1 MIVMKW
7 FFGGVIKKM
16 TRKTQ
21 GSSESVGSYSQA
33 WKRNN
38 VLDLDDFSRS
48 EVEAVFDVTDQMHEV
63 LSKPA
68 PRIPDLQS
76 QTVVTLFYEPSTR
89 TRTSFERAAKIM
101 SADTINVSGSGSS
114 VEKGESLIDTV
125 RALESIGTRVII
137 IRHRQAG
144 APYLA
149 SRHVQT
155 SIINGGDG
163 AHAHPTQALTDLY
176 TIKNKI
182 GSIAGLKVVIV
193 GDILHSRV
201 ARSNIWGLTCM
212 GAYVTL
218 CAPLTL
224 LHKDFLLAYQEVQG
238 FLKIEPE
245 LDLALENAD
254 VIMTLRLQGERQ
266 KQGLLPS
273 VREYIKYYQ
282 INKERLRKAKPDA
295 LLLHPGP
302 VMEGVEIS
310 ADVSRST
317 NSVIDEQVENGVA
330 VRMAL
335 LHLLAGDSFQ

>member
-1 MIVMKW
+1 M
-7 FFGGVIKKM
+7 
-16 TRKTQ
+16 Q
-21 GSSESVGSYSQA
+21 
-33 WKRNN
+33 
-38 VLDLDDFSRS
+38 
-48 EVEAVFDVTDQMHEV
+48 EV
-63 LSKPA
+63 LSERT

-76 QTVVTLFYEPSTR
+76 QTVVNLFYEPSTR

-125 RALESIGTRVII
+125 RTLESMGTRVIVM
-137 IRHRQAG
+137 RHRQAG

-163 AHAHPTQALTDLY
+163 AHAHPTQALIDLY
-176 TIKNKI
+176 TIRNKLGAI
-182 GSIAGLKVVIV
+182 EGLKVVIV

-201 ARSNIWGLTCM
+201 ARSNIWGLVCM
-212 GAYVTL
+212 GAKVTL

-224 LHKDFLLAYQEVQG
+224 LHNDFLLAYKEVEG
-238 FLKIEPE
+238 HLNVEPE
-245 LDLALENAD
+245 LDLALEDAD
-254 VIMTLRLQGERQ
+254 VIMTLRLQEERQ

-273 VREYIKYYQ
+273 IREYIKYYQ
-282 INKERLRKAKPDA
+282 INSERLRKAKPHA

-302 VMEGVEIS
+302 VMEGIEIS
-310 ADVSRST
+310 TDVSRST

-330 VRMAL
+330 IRMAL
-335 LHLLAGDSFQ
+335 LHLVAGD

>member
-1 MIVMKW
+1 
-7 FFGGVIKKM
+7 M
-16 TRKTQ
+16 TRQNQ
-21 GSSESVGSYSQA
+21 GLSESVSSHSDT
-33 WKRNN
+33 WNRSN

-48 EVEAVFDVTDQMHEV
+48 EVEIVFEVTDTMQEV
-63 LSKPA
+63 LSERA

-76 QTVVTLFYEPSTR
+76 QTVVNLFYEPSTR

-125 RALESIGTRVII
+125 RTLESMGTRVIVM
-137 IRHRQAG
+137 RHRQAG

-163 AHAHPTQALTDLY
+163 AHAHPTQALIDLY
-176 TIKNKI
+176 TIRNKLGAI
-182 GSIAGLKVVIV
+182 EGLKVVIV

-201 ARSNIWGLTCM
+201 ARSKIWGLVCM
-212 GAYVTL
+212 GAKVTL

-224 LHKDFLLAYQEVQG
+224 LHNDFLLAYKEVEG
-238 FLKIEPE
+238 HLNVEPD
-245 LDLALENAD
+245 LDLALEDAD
-254 VIMTLRLQGERQ
+254 VIMTLRLQEERQ

-273 VREYIKYYQ
+273 IREYIKYYQ
-282 INKERLRKAKPDA
+282 INSERLRKAKPHA

-302 VMEGVEIS
+302 VMEGIEIS
-310 ADVSRST
+310 TDVSRST

-330 VRMAL
+330 IRMAL
-335 LHLLAGDSFQ
+335 LHLVAGD

>member
-1 MIVMKW
+1 
-7 FFGGVIKKM
+7 M
-16 TRKTQ
+16 TRQTQ
-21 GSSESVGSYSQA
+21 GASEPVGSQSKA
-33 WKRNN
+33 WNRTH

-48 EVEAVFDVTDQMHEV
+48 EVETVFDVTDRMHEV
-63 LSKPA
+63 LSRRA

-76 QTVVTLFYEPSTR
+76 QTVVNLFYEPSTR

-114 VEKGESLIDTV
+114 VEKGESLVDTV
-125 RALESIGTRVII
+125 RTLESMGTRVIVM
-137 IRHRQAG
+137 RHSQAG

-149 SRHVQT
+149 ARHVQT

-163 AHAHPTQALTDLY
+163 AHAHPTQALIDLY
-176 TIKNKI
+176 TIRKKLGAI
-182 GSIAGLKVVIV
+182 EGLKVVIV

-201 ARSNIWGLTCM
+201 ARSNIWGLACM
-212 GAYVTL
+212 GAEVTL

-224 LHKDFLLAYQEVQG
+224 LHNDFLLAYKEVEG
-238 FLKIEPE
+238 HLNVEPE

-254 VIMTLRLQGERQ
+254 VIMTLRLQEERQ

-273 VREYIKYYQ
+273 IREYIKYYQ
-282 INKERLRKAKPDA
+282 INNERLRNAKPDA

-302 VMEGVEIS
+302 VMEGIEIS

-330 VRMAL
+330 IRMAL
-335 LHLLAGDSFQ
+335 LHLLAGD

>member
-1 MIVMKW
+1 
-7 FFGGVIKKM
+7 M
-16 TRKTQ
+16 TRQNQ
-21 GSSESVGSYSQA
+21 GLSESVSSQLDT
-33 WKRNN
+33 WNRSN

-48 EVEAVFDVTDQMHEV
+48 EVETVFEVTDTMQEV
-63 LSKPA
+63 LSERT

-76 QTVVTLFYEPSTR
+76 QTVVNLFYEPSTR

-125 RALESIGTRVII
+125 RTLESMGTRVIVM
-137 IRHRQAG
+137 RHRQAG

-163 AHAHPTQALTDLY
+163 AHAHPTQALIDLY
-176 TIKNKI
+176 TIRNKLGAI
-182 GSIAGLKVVIV
+182 EGLKVVIV

-201 ARSNIWGLTCM
+201 ARSNIWGLVCM
-212 GAYVTL
+212 GAKVTL

-224 LHKDFLLAYQEVQG
+224 LHNDFLLAYKEVEG
-238 FLKIEPE
+238 HLNVEPE
-245 LDLALENAD
+245 LDLALEDAD
-254 VIMTLRLQGERQ
+254 VIMTLRLQEERQ

-273 VREYIKYYQ
+273 IREYIKYYQ
-282 INKERLRKAKPDA
+282 INSERLRKAKPHA

-302 VMEGVEIS
+302 VMEGIEIS
-310 ADVSRST
+310 TDVSRST

-330 VRMAL
+330 IRMAL
-335 LHLLAGDSFQ
+335 LHLVAGD

>member
-1 MIVMKW
+1 
-7 FFGGVIKKM
+7 M
-16 TRKTQ
+16 TRQNQ
-21 GSSESVGSYSQA
+21 GLSESVSSQSDT
-33 WKRNN
+33 WNRSN

-48 EVEAVFDVTDQMHEV
+48 EVEIVFEVTDTMQEV
-63 LSKPA
+63 LSERA

-76 QTVVTLFYEPSTR
+76 QTVVNLFYEPSTR

-125 RALESIGTRVII
+125 RTLESMGTRVIVM
-137 IRHRQAG
+137 RHRQAG

-163 AHAHPTQALTDLY
+163 AHAHPTQALIDLY
-176 TIKNKI
+176 TIRNKLGAI
-182 GSIAGLKVVIV
+182 EGLKVVIV

-201 ARSNIWGLTCM
+201 ARSNIWGLVCM
-212 GAYVTL
+212 GAKVTL

-224 LHKDFLLAYQEVQG
+224 LHNDFLLAYKEVEG
-238 FLKIEPE
+238 HLNVEPD
-245 LDLALENAD
+245 LDLALEDAD
-254 VIMTLRLQGERQ
+254 VIMTLRLQEERQ

-273 VREYIKYYQ
+273 IREYIKYYQ
-282 INKERLRKAKPDA
+282 INSERLRKAKPHA

-302 VMEGVEIS
+302 VMEGIEIS
-310 ADVSRST
+310 TDVSRST

-330 VRMAL
+330 IRMAL
-335 LHLLAGDSFQ
+335 LHLVAGD